1 MLESLYVKNLALI
14 DETEIYF
21 GKGLNILTGETGA
34 GKSIIIGSVGLALGA
49 KADKDFIRN
58 GADYAAVEAVFS
70 VESSQLIEK
79 LEELEIPAEDK
90 TVILSRR
97 IMPTRSV
104 CKVNGEIVSM
114 KQLAEISQYIIDIY
128 GQHEHQSLLQ
138 EKKQAGLLD
147 DYAREKLSGVLEKLD
162 GAYRQY
168 RDLEKKVR
176 EEQYEDSRKDKE
188 LDLAQFELSEIEN
201 ADLTIG
207 EDEELEERYQRMLH
221 GKKIL
226 EALAEAYGITSDENG
241 QGVSGEIGRAIRL
254 IGSVAGYDK
263 NLEPLSETLADMEG
277 LLSDFNRE
285 LSAYMENLE
294 FSQEEFLE
302 AGERLDLINHL
313 KSKYGRTIGQIL
325 EYKTELEEKIQKF
338 LDYDAY
344 MDKLQRELKAAEE
357 SLNKMC
363 VRAFKIRRDYA
374 KELSSKMVQALK
386 ELNFLEVAFRIEVS
400 AQEGQYTA
408 RGYDRTDFLISTN
421 PGEPLKSIS
430 NVASGGELSRI
441 MLALKTVLAA
451 KDDID
456 TFIFDEI
463 DTGISGK
470 TAWKVSE
477 KLGLLSKEHQ
487 IICIT
492 HLPQI
497 AAMAD
502 SHFLIEKKVRK
513 NKTVTNIQKLEDKE
527 SISELARMLG
537 GEEITEAVL
546 NNAREMKELAANRK

>member
-138 EKKQAGLLD
+138 EKKQAVLLD

>member
-226 EALAEAYGITSDENG
+226 EALAEAYGITSDENV

>member
-168 RDLEKKVR
+168 RDLEKKVQ

-325 EYKTELEEKIQKF
+325 EYKTELEDKIQKF

-344 MDKLQRELKAAEE
+344 MDKLQRELKTAEE

-363 VRAFKIRRDYA
+363 ARAFKIRRDYA